1 MEHPQKTSQASSF
14 KCGLEAQKTD
24 QSRYRF
30 SCKEATE
37 TVSHGD
43 MMKEGNKKCIS
54 QAYETGSRAMEGAE
68 HPKEGLKQEEIYY
81 LGPFQARA

>member
-1 MEHPQKTSQASSF
+1 MCF
-14 KCGLEAQKTD
+14 EAQKTD

-37 TVSHGD
+37 TVSRGD

-54 QAYETGSRAMEGAE
+54 QAYETGSRANGGGRALQRRNKTGRNILPWLLSSQGTRAE
-68 HPKEGLKQEEIYY
+68 
-81 LGPFQARA
+81 RAQPTR